1 MSLAKLKAIH
11 QSIDRCRAC
20 PKMCGT
26 PVHGPAII
34 SSIMLMGQAPG
45 PHESSFGKPFA
56 YTSGKTLFKWIAQAH
71 INEEAFRANIYIAA
85 VARCFP
91 GKNGKGDREPDLEE
105 IKNCRVHLEKEVNI
119 LQPKLI
125 LAVGRLAISEVL
137 GPKVFSK
144 NKKLSD
150 VVGMII
156 KTSFHGHEVE
166 VICFPHP
173 SGVSRWP
180 HSEEGKVK
188 LAQALDLLADH
199 KEWKKIIANS
209 HHHFS

>member
-1 MSLAKLKAIH
+1 MSLAKLKTIH
-11 QSIDRCRAC
+11 QSIDNCRAC

-34 SSIMLMGQAPG
+34 SSVMLMGQAPG
-45 PHESSFGKPFA
+45 PHESSFGRPFA
-56 YTSGKTLFKWIAQAH
+56 YTSGKTLFKWMAQAH
-71 INEEAFRANIYIAA
+71 ISEEDFRANVYIAA

-91 GKNGKGDREPDLEE
+91 GKSKKGDREPDLEE
-105 IKNCRVHLEKEVNI
+105 IKNCRIHLEKELSVVK
-119 LQPKLI
+119 PKLI

-137 GPKVFSK
+137 GLELFPKK
-144 NKKLSD
+144 AKLSD
-150 VVGMII
+150 VVGVVF
-156 KTSFHGHEVE
+156 KTSFHGQEVE

-180 HSEEGKVK
+180 HSEEGKAK
-188 LAQALDLLADH
+188 LGRALELLASH
-199 KEWKKIIANS
+199 KEWKKLVANT